1 MYTCTR
7 KENTYNYT
15 CSSENTKSQ
24 YQTSAYIS
32 FCSNACT
39 VTYMY
44 RALTIYFAMHDKD
57 REGTPRPGSKV
68 GHRTHQIHAVWAG
81 WTCARGAT
89 FRTENVHEEKQK
101 DRYRET
107 Q

>member
-24 YQTSAYIS
+24 CQTLTYIYVVS
-32 FCSNACT
+32 FCSTACT
-39 VTYMY
+39 VTY

-68 GHRTHQIHAVWAG
+68 GHRTHQIHAEWVG
-81 WTCARGAT
+81 WTCAQGAT
-89 FRTENVHEEKQK
+89 CRTENVHEERQK
-101 DRYRET
+101 R
-107 Q
+107 